1 MADGMQEGGGVP
13 QGANPAELV
22 EGVAQAA
29 QIILEG
35 VAQAE
40 GVPPEAKDALAQATE
55 QYLGVLGQI
64 VGGGGQQGGGQPQGR
79 PVESMPGGR
88 PLTPSGM

>member
-1 MADGMQEGGGVP
+1 MPNGMEQGGAP

-22 EGVAQAA
+22 QGVVQAA

-35 VAQAE
+35 VSSAE

-55 QYLGVLGQI
+55 QYVGVLSQI
-64 VGGGGQQGGGQPQGR
+64 VGGGQGGGAAPQPRQA
-79 PVESMPGGR
+79 ESMPGGR
-88 PLTPSGM
+88 PLTPSGV

>member
-1 MADGMQEGGGVP
+1 MPEGMQEGGGAP

-22 EGVAQAA
+22 QGVAQAA

-35 VAQAE
+35 VTQAE
-40 GVPPEAKDALAQATE
+40 GVPPEAKEALAQVTE

-64 VGGGGQQGGGQPQGR
+64 VGGGQPQGGQPQGR